1 MSHSVYNS
9 SVPKRKGKKLLDLK
23 KFKMHL
29 PNKTIQATLLEK
41 RWGNHEAWKKGMT
54 SLSPPWPGNASWTNQ
69 KKRHSLAPK
78 SRKKS
83 TITAFTS
90 SHLLLYK
97 LISVI
102 IVKFLHK
109 LKEYIYNHDKQ
120 PPWTFLPTC
129 SPRVSGCCW
138 ACTPLAPRQAAQAPA
153 PASAPWVR
161 RPRLLQPGNHGSM
174 DQPLGHLAIDP
185 MNFV

>member
-29 PNKTIQATLLEK
+29 PNKTIQAILLEK

-109 LKEYIYNHDKQ
+109 LKEYIYIITINNHHGL
-120 PPWTFLPTC
+120 FC
-129 SPRVSGCCW
+129 
-138 ACTPLAPRQAAQAPA
+138 PLALQGSQAAVGPA
-153 PASAPWVR
+153 RHRHHGRLHRLR
-161 RPRLLQPGNHGSM
+161 RRHRPHGSDARGSSNLETM
-174 DQPLGHLAIDP
+174 DQWINRWVIWPLIL
-185 MNFV
+185 